1 MDVFFTSQIKMN
13 ILLFVIQDTYIGG
26 AEGVLHQVAEHYLK
40 VGHHVYVL
48 FYMPKKYGHWE
59 QLENSRLHLYYG
71 GAQKLFS
78 NITSLRKIHFDYS
91 YSSLVDLTGILG
103 ILKRLHILHIKKMV
117 GRESTSIFDRFTG
130 FGLWRK
136 KMMYRL
142 GYPAVNVL
150 ICQTTYMKERLLQYL
165 PWIEMKSNVVVIPNP
180 VDINTMMLKGEE
192 EIDVAVDYPY
202 IVTAGRFIPEKGYD
216 ILIDSFAIIKNEHPG
231 LHLVILGDGDL
242 RDSYKAQVSKY
253 GLMDY
258 IHMPGFSKNVYPW
271 FRKARLCVI
280 SSRVEGFP
288 NVLLQMMS
296 QNTNVVSTLCA
307 GDIDKIKGLL
317 TCPPKSVEAL
327 ANAMEQALSEI
338 NIESNRQLFDKELKN
353 RSIENFVKIIET
365 VH

>member
-1 MDVFFTSQIKMN
+1 MN

-26 AEGVLHQVAEHYLK
+26 AEGVLHQISEHYLK
-40 VGHHVYVL
+40 NGHQVYVL
-48 FYMPKKYGHWE
+48 FYMSKKYGHWE
-59 QLENSRLHLYYG
+59 QTENNGLHLYYG
-71 GAQKLFS
+71 GGPRKLFS

-103 ILKRLHILHIKKMV
+103 ILKRLHILHINKMI

-130 FGLWRK
+130 VGLWRK

-142 GYPAVNVL
+142 GYPAVDVL
-150 ICQTTYMKERLLQYL
+150 ICQTSYMKERLLQYL
-165 PWIEMKSNVVVIPNP
+165 PWVERNSKVVVIPNP
-180 VDINTMMLKGEE
+180 VDMNTMMVKGEE
-192 EIDVAVDYPY
+192 NIETAVDYPY

-216 ILIDSFAIIKNEHPG
+216 ILIDSYAKIQKKHPK

-242 RDSYKAQVSKY
+242 REAYKAQVVEY
-253 GLMDY
+253 GLMDC

-271 FRKARLCVI
+271 FKKARLCVI

-288 NVLLQMMS
+288 NILLQMMS

-307 GDIDKIKGLL
+307 GDIDKIKGLQ

-327 ANAMEQALSEI
+327 ADTILQALSE
-338 NIESNRQLFDKELKN
+338 NNNETNRQLFDEELRS
-353 RSIENFVKIIET
+353 RSIENYVKIVET
-365 VH
+365 DKLY